1 MINFHSLENLLQSK
15 IISQKTYDKVL
26 ITKNYIERKYN
37 LKTIKNTEFNEIIN
51 KINNLK
57 ISENEKEKL
66 KKEVY
71 EKKILKTRKTQQKQT
86 IYNYKSLEI
95 IGRGAFGEV
104 HVCKEIKTGKI
115 VAIKKIKKDTIE
127 LKNQLIHIR
136 NEQLL
141 MSKIKNEWI
150 VDLKASF
157 QEDDYLYLVME

>member
-71 EKKILKTRKTQQKQT
+71 EKKILKTRKTQKKQT
-86 IYNYKSLEI
+86 IYNYKYLEI
-95 IGRGAFGEV
+95 IGRGAFGEF

-141 MSKIKNEWI
+141 MSKIKNPWI

-157 QEDDYLYLVME
+157 QEDDYLYLVM

>member
-71 EKKILKTRKTQQKQT
+71 EKKI
-86 IYNYKSLEI
+86 
-95 IGRGAFGEV
+95 
-104 HVCKEIKTGKI
+104 
-115 VAIKKIKKDTIE
+115 
-127 LKNQLIHIR
+127 
-136 NEQLL
+136 
-141 MSKIKNEWI
+141 
-150 VDLKASF
+150 
-157 QEDDYLYLVME
+157 

>member
-71 EKKILKTRKTQQKQT
+71 EKKILK
-86 IYNYKSLEI
+86 I
-95 IGRGAFGEV
+95 
-104 HVCKEIKTGKI
+104 
-115 VAIKKIKKDTIE
+115 
-127 LKNQLIHIR
+127 
-136 NEQLL
+136 
-141 MSKIKNEWI
+141 
-150 VDLKASF
+150 
-157 QEDDYLYLVME
+157 